1 MNKTNFIS
9 VLLFLLTAGCTAP
22 QYQVNVTPT
31 KMTSPVLIG
40 KKENPLL
47 TLKVNNPTE
56 REICVKSLTL
66 SPEHTTALSDIESVS
81 VYFTGRSEQFNSNV
95 LFGPSL
101 PTNQNL
107 KFTGNQFLKPGDN
120 YFWVSVSLKPEASL
134 QHKINMNYKDM
145 VIEGAAIHL
154 QDSFPIHPSAVGYA
168 VRQRN
173 DDGSKSYRIPGM
185 VCTPKGTLITVY
197 DIRWN
202 SSVDLQEDIDVG
214 VSRSLDGGQSWLP
227 MQKAIDMGEWG
238 GRPEKENGIGDP
250 AILADPQTGRVWVA
264 ALWLHGKPG
273 QRAWWASK
281 PGMKPEE
288 TGQFILAYSDDE
300 GATWSDPINI
310 TPQVK
315 KPEWYLCFN
324 GPGMGITTQD
334 GTLVFAA
341 QYKDKEQ
348 IPHSTI
354 IYSKD
359 KGKTWHMGT
368 GAKPNTTEAQ
378 VVELE
383 DGSLM
388 LNMRDD
394 NGGSRSVCT
403 TKDLGN
409 TWTEHPS
416 SRSALPEPVCQAS
429 LIRIKTAD
437 GKKGLAFFN
446 PATTK
451 GRNHS
456 TLKLSFDEGMTWPE
470 KYHTLVYEPDSY
482 GYSCLAQINP
492 TTLGVFFEGASD
504 IYFQQIDLEGIVK
517 R

>member
-1 MNKTNFIS
+1 MRKINLFS
-9 VLLFLLTAGCTAP
+9 VLFFFLIAGCTAP
-22 QYQVNVTPT
+22 QYEVNVTPS
-31 KMTSPVLIG
+31 KMTTPVFIR
-40 KKENPLL
+40 KQENSLL
-47 TLKVNNPTE
+47 TLKVNNPTD
-56 REICVKSLTL
+56 REICVTSITLT
-66 SPEHTTALSDIESVS
+66 PDGTTQLSDIESIRA
-81 VYFTGRSEQFNSNV
+81 YFTGNSAQFNPNV
-95 LFGPSL
+95 LFGQPSAAAK
-101 PTNQNL
+101 NIRF
-107 KFTGNQFLKPGDN
+107 KGKQFLKPGDN
-120 YFWVSVSLKPEASL
+120 YFWVSVTLKPEADLTHNVNMTCQDLTIEDARVNIEENSSL
-134 QHKINMNYKDM
+134 R
-145 VIEGAAIHL
+145 
-154 QDSFPIHPSAVGYA
+154 PSAIGYA

-202 SSVDLQEDIDVG
+202 NSADLQEDIDVG
-214 VSRSLDGGQSWLP
+214 VSRSLDGGQTWLP

-238 GRPEKENGIGDP
+238 GRPQKENGAGDP
-250 AILADPQTGRVWVA
+250 AILVDPENGRVWVA
-264 ALWLHGKPG
+264 ALWLHGNPN

-288 TGQFILAYSDDE
+288 TGQFVVVYSDDE
-300 GATWSDPINI
+300 GATWSEPISI
-310 TPQVK
+310 TPQIK
-315 KPEWYLCFN
+315 KPEWHLCFN

-341 QYKDKEQ
+341 QYKDKNQ
-348 IPHSTI
+348 VPHSTI
-354 IYSKD
+354 VYSKD

-378 VVELE
+378 VVELR

-403 TKDLGN
+403 TKDWGK
-409 TWTEHPS
+409 TWTEHPT

-429 LIRIKTAD
+429 IIRIKTAD
-437 GKKGLAFFN
+437 GKNGLAFFN

-451 GRNHS
+451 GRHHL
-456 TLKLSFDEGMTWPE
+456 TLKLSFDEGKTWPE
-470 KYHTLVYEPDSY
+470 KYHTLIYEPDSF

-492 TTLGVFFEGASD
+492 TTLGVFFEGAND
-504 IYFQQIDLEGIVK
+504 LYFQRIDLEEILK

>member
-1 MNKTNFIS
+1 MKRTKLLS
-9 VLLFLLTAGCTAP
+9 VVSLFLIAGCTAP
-22 QYQVNVTPT
+22 QHEVTVTPQ
-31 KMTSPVLIG
+31 KMTTPVFIG
-40 KKENPLL
+40 KQENPLL

-56 REICVKSLTL
+56 EEICVKSLTL
-66 SPEHTTALSDIESVS
+66 TPDGTTQVSDIESVR
-81 VYFTGRSEQFNSNV
+81 VYFTGNSAQFNPNV
-95 LFGPSL
+95 LFGQSAPVSRNI
-101 PTNQNL
+101 TFHGKQY
-107 KFTGNQFLKPGDN
+107 LKPGDN
-120 YFWVSVSLKPEASL
+120 YFWVSANIKPETSLK
-134 QHKINMNYKDM
+134 HVINMNCKE
-145 VIEGAAIHL
+145 VIVENARTEMEENPSL
-154 QDSFPIHPSAVGYA
+154 HPSSVGYA
-168 VRQRN
+168 VRQSN
-173 DDGSKSYRIPGM
+173 DDGSKSFRIPGM

-202 SSVDLQEDIDVG
+202 NSTDLQEDIDVG
-214 VSRSLDGGQSWLP
+214 TSRSLDGGQTWLP

-250 AILADPQTGRVWVA
+250 AILVDPETGRVWVA
-264 ALWLHGKPG
+264 ALWLHGKPN
-273 QRAWWASK
+273 QRAWGASQ

-300 GATWSDPINI
+300 GATWSKPINI

-324 GPGMGITTQD
+324 GPGMGITTKN

-341 QYKDKEQ
+341 QYKDKNQ

-354 IYSKD
+354 VYSKD

-368 GAKPNTTEAQ
+368 GAKPKTTEAQ

-403 TKDLGN
+403 TKDWGK
-409 TWTEHPS
+409 TWTEHPT

-429 LIRIKTAD
+429 IIRIKTAD
-437 GKKGLAFFN
+437 GKNGLAFFN
-446 PATTK
+446 PATEK
-451 GRNHS
+451 GRHHL
-456 TLKLSFDEGMTWPE
+456 TLKLSFDEGKTWPE
-470 KYHTLVYEPDSY
+470 KYHTLIYEPNSF

-492 TTLGVFFEGASD
+492 TTLGVFFEGAND
-504 IYFQQIDLEGIVK
+504 LYFQQINLDEILK
-517 R
+517 K

>member
-1 MNKTNFIS
+1 MKKINFIP
-9 VLLFLLTAGCTAP
+9 VLLCFLAMGCGSP
-22 QYQVNVTPT
+22 SIQVPVTPY
-31 KMTSPVLIG
+31 KQTSPVLIG

-47 TLKVNNPTE
+47 TLKVNNPTD
-56 REICVKSLTL
+56 RELCIKSVCL
-66 SPEHTTALSDIESVS
+66 SPDGSTDLSDIETIRI
-81 VYFTGRSEQFNSNV
+81 YFTGNSGQFNSNV
-95 LFGPSL
+95 LFGQTQPSAQHIEF
-101 PTNQNL
+101 N
-107 KFTGNQFLKPGDN
+107 GCQFLKPGDN
-120 YFWVSVSLKPEASL
+120 YFWVSIALKPETSL
-134 QHKINMNYKDM
+134 QHKINLNYKSM
-145 VIEGAAIHL
+145 AIEGAGIHL
-154 QDSFPIHPSAVGYA
+154 QDSCPLLPSTVGYA

-173 DDGSKSYRIPGM
+173 DDGSKSYRIPGL
-185 VCTPKGTLITVY
+185 VSTPKGTLIAVY

-214 VSRSLDGGQSWLP
+214 VSRSLDGGQTWLP

-238 GRPEKENGIGDP
+238 GRPQKENGIGDP
-250 AILADPQTGRVWVA
+250 AILVDPQTGRIWIA

-281 PGMKPEE
+281 PGITPAE
-288 TGQFILAYSDDE
+288 TGQLVLAYSDDE
-300 GATWSDPINI
+300 GESWSEPINI
-310 TPQVK
+310 TSQVK

-324 GPGMGITTQD
+324 GPGMGITMQD

-341 QYKDKEQ
+341 QYKDKKQ

-354 IYSKD
+354 LYSKD
-359 KGKTWHMGT
+359 KGKTWQMGT

-378 VVELE
+378 VVELT

-403 TKDLGN
+403 THDFGK

-416 SRSALPEPVCQAS
+416 SRSALPESVCQAS
-429 LIRIKTAD
+429 IIRIRTAD
-437 GKKGLAFFN
+437 GKNGLAFFN

-451 GRNHS
+451 GRHHS
-456 TLKLSFDEGMTWPE
+456 TLKLSFDEGLTWPE
-470 KYHTLVYEPDSY
+470 KYHTLIYEPDSF

-492 TTLGVFFEGASD
+492 TTLGVLFEGASD
-504 IYFQQIDLEGIVK
+504 LYFQQIDLEEILK